1 MPEEKRTSTSRLLL
15 PLFAFLLTTWLSGC
29 SGWSPARPSYPPG
42 YPLGFVERG
51 SASWYG
57 PGFHGN
63 RTANGEVYDMHKLTA
78 AHRTLPLGSVAVVRS
93 LSTGRQVTV
102 RINDRGPG
110 YGRSIDLSE
119 AAARALGM
127 RHKGLA
133 RVVIHR
139 IDEDDGNNGD
149 DGKS

>member
-1 MPEEKRTSTSRLLL
+1 MVGRTLKTALFSLALLGL
-15 PLFAFLLTTWLSGC
+15 AGAATELE
-29 SGWSPARPSYPPG
+29 PATPCAKSERDSC
-42 YPLGFVERG
+42 FVG
-51 SASWYG
+51 VASWYG
-57 PGFHGN
+57 PGFHGK
-63 RTANGEVYDMHKLTA
+63 RTANGEKFNKNALTA
-78 AHRTLPLGSVAVVRS
+78 AHNSLPLDSKVRVVNIA
-93 LSTGRQVTV
+93 TGKEVTV